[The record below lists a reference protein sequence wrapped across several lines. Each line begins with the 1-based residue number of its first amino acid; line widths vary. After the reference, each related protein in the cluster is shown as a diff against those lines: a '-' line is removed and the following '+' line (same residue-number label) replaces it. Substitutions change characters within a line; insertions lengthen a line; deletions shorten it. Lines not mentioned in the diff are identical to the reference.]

1 MWYVPMFR
9 TLPKNSQSKTKMK
22 LEVTIQK
29 ARDGRDYLQIM
40 SEDYTSINIVL
51 ISEEITVKDQRP
63 KK

>member
-1 MWYVPMFR
+1 
-9 TLPKNSQSKTKMK
+9 MK
-22 LEVTIQK
+22 LEITIQK

-51 ISEEITVKDQRP
+51 ISEEITVKDHRP